1 MMPWIKIGILL
12 VVASVASTL
21 RADPSAP
28 VSLLQS
34 SSHAILVT
42 RKSLASTS
50 ATSQLHVANSSG
62 TCTFDHSGL
71 DQVLQKFVKKPRL
84 VDGVRSSLF
93 DYEGLLASDGL
104 LTTLHKYM
112 ESLASFKP
120 SCLSADGKL
129 AFWANTYN
137 AAIIQLVAREA
148 RHSGGRLA
156 KSVKDLNGDAENVWA
171 RQAAVVDGKAMTLE
185 GVLTE
190 ARSLGDP
197 RIHAVVNCA
206 SLSCP
211 DLRSSV
217 YTAEDIQ
224 GQLNTQVKEWLTN
237 PTKGAKVDGDKVELS
252 PIFKWH
258 AEDFPSLSS
267 FVAGPLGL
275 PSSVKVSGYLE
286 YDWNLNVA

>member
-1 MMPWIKIGILL
+1 MPRIKTGILL
-12 VVASVASTL
+12 VVTSIASTVI
-21 RADPSAP
+21 ADPSAP

-34 SSHAILVT
+34 SSHAVLAT
-42 RKSLASTS
+42 RKSLASTL
-50 ATSQLHVANSSG
+50 AASQLASANSSNR
-62 TCTFDHSGL
+62 CTFDHSGL
-71 DQVLQKFVKKPRL
+71 DKVLQKFVKKPQL
-84 VDGVRSSLF
+84 VEDVRSSLF
-93 DYEGLLASDGL
+93 DYEGLLASDDYLG
-104 LTTLHKYM
+104 TLHKYV

-120 SCLSADGKL
+120 SCLSANGKL

-137 AAIIQLVAREA
+137 AAIIHLVVREA
-148 RHSGGRLA
+148 RHSGGRLP
-156 KSVKDLNGDAENVWA
+156 KSVKDLNGNEESVWA

-185 GVLTE
+185 GVLAE

-197 RIHAVVNCA
+197 RIHAAVNCA

-217 YTAEDIQ
+217 YTANDIQ
-224 GQLNTQVKEWLTN
+224 GQLDTQVKKWLTN
-237 PTKGAKVDGDKVELS
+237 PTKGAKVEGNKVQLS
-252 PIFKWH
+252 PIFQWH

-275 PSSVKVSGYLE
+275 PSSVQVAGYLE